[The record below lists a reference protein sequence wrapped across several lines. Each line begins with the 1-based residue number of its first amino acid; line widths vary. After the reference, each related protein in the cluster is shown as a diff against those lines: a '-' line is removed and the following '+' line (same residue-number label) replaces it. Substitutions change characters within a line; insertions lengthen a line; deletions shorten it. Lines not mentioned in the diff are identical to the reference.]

1 MAFIFVDRRKTA
13 SNKSAPNRQAFI
25 RRIKSSIRNSN
36 PNNIGASVGNVST
49 NTSSNPV
56 RVARERL
63 HEPSF
68 HYDSGTGHHDIVLI
82 GNDQWER
89 GDEFPI
95 QDGSGGNGRGNGG
108 GEPGEGGENT
118 EDDFLVEV
126 SANEFL
132 DIFFE
137 DCELPNLEETAER
150 VVPELQPKNA
160 GFTKEGNPSQL
171 RVLRSYKQAMPRRK
185 VLSLS
190 SLEEIEK
197 IQNEIEEYKNGT
209 HAECVGKTDEEIGF
223 IIVGLLERIA
233 ELQLKISKIPFFEKM
248 DMRYAKTEK
257 QMVKTADAV
266 FLMIMDISG
275 SMDEEKKRIARKF
288 FALQYAFIKRKYP
301 QTDLVFIAHTETAQ
315 EMTEEEFFSTRISGG
330 TIASTSYELAIKII
344 DERYDVAL
352 TNIYVSQASDGDN
365 FYADNNKV
373 KSLLLDNGLLTKIRY
388 MSYANV
394 GQQYGLSYSD
404 TLKDVMNLVKR
415 QTNKL
420 AVVEIVRE
428 SEVYNA
434 FRKVYQINETTAN

>member
-1 MAFIFVDRRKTA
+1 MPFIFVDRRKTA
-13 SNKSAPNRQAFI
+13 KNKSAANRQAFI
-25 RRIKSSIRNSN
+25 RRIKSSIKNSN
-36 PNNIGASVGNVST
+36 PNNIGASVGNVGNST
-49 NTSSNPV
+49 GNPV
-56 RVARERL
+56 RVTRERL

-68 HYDSGTGHHDIVLI
+68 HYSYTTGHHDVVLI

-95 QDGSGGNGRGNGG
+95 SDGSGSGGKGNGS
-108 GEPGEGGENT
+108 GEPGEGSENS

-126 SANEFL
+126 SASEFL

-150 VVPELQPKNA
+150 VVPEMQPKNA

-185 VLSLS
+185 VLSQGS
-190 SLEEIEK
+190 IDEIEK
-197 IQNEIEEYKNGT
+197 LEQEIEQYKNGT
-209 HAECVGKTDEEIGF
+209 HELSGNFTDEEVGM
-223 IIVGLLERIA
+223 IIVTLLERIA

-275 SMDEEKKRIARKF
+275 SMDEDKKRIARKF

-301 QTDLVFIAHTETAQ
+301 QTDLVFIAHTETAE
-315 EMTEEEFFSTRISGG
+315 EMSEDEFFSTRISGG
-330 TIASTSYELAIKII
+330 TIVSSSYELAIKII

-365 FYADNNKV
+365 YYADNNKV
-373 KSLLLDNGLLTKIRY
+373 KSLLLENGLLSKIRF

-394 GQQYGLSYSD
+394 GQQYGLAYAD
-404 TLKDVMNLVKR
+404 TLKDVMNVVKKK
-415 QTNKL
+415 TNKL

-428 SEVYNA
+428 SEVYDA
-434 FRKVYQINETTAN
+434 FRKVYQVSQPAK